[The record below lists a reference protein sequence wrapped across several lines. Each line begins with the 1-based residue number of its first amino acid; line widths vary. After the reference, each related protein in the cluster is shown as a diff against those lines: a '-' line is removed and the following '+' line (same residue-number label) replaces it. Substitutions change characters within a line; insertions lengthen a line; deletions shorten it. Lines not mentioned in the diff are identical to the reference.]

1 MTEDSLSSVS
11 SRDLKTHFGF
21 FLAQTSYPAIPAQA
35 WPFPVVR
42 IFCENVFYICMV
54 VPLLGL
60 LSHSSTFFY
69 ATPPL
74 QLSEGREMAR
84 TPNSVPAFNFSFLL
98 AIFLSWLHTFLDRNL
113 LHVFFTDDTERSM
126 RNGKS

>member
-1 MTEDSLSSVS
+1 MWLSFHIPLGHLPCYRDLVQAFPAIYSDCEDSLSSVS
-11 SRDLKTHFGF
+11 SRDLRTHFGF

-42 IFCENVFYICMV
+42 IFCENVFYICMA

-60 LSHSSTFFY
+60 SSHSSTFFY

-84 TPNSVPAFNFSFLL
+84 TPKFSSCL
-98 AIFLSWLHTFLDRNL
+98 
-113 LHVFFTDDTERSM
+113 
-126 RNGKS
+126 